1 MLQPLIFARHVCTHY
16 LISFFNSFSV
26 VKQAMRSGG
35 GNLTEAHA
43 EDLSL
48 CALFLMEAAKAT
60 DKEFEAHRTTAHTIR
75 DANKDIL
82 KISTQ
87 LISNSV
93 ACTIQNRTSPA
104 FKDPTDDGL
113 AKICNSSWVKDI
125 LLKADSH
132 QTDEDVL
139 IREEETHVDNLMDID
154 YEISD
159 VS

>member
-1 MLQPLIFARHVCTHY
+1 
-16 LISFFNSFSV
+16 
-26 VKQAMRSGG
+26 MRSGG

-43 EDLSL
+43 EDISL
-48 CALFLMEAAKAT
+48 CALFLMEATEAT

-93 ACTIQNRTSPA
+93 ACTVQNCTSPA
-104 FKDPTDDGL
+104 FQDPTDDGL
-113 AKICNSSWVKDI
+113 AKICNTSWVNNI
-125 LLKADSH
+125 LAKVDLP
-132 QTDEDVL
+132 QTDDDNL
-139 IREEETHVDNLMDID
+139 IGEEEIENFMDLD

-159 VS
+159 MS

>member
-1 MLQPLIFARHVCTHY
+1 MIEHY
-16 LISFFNSFSV
+16 NLYVTNCYMYAHTVYLFNYFSV

-43 EDLSL
+43 EDISL

-93 ACTIQNRTSPA
+93 TCTVQNRTLPA

-113 AKICNSSWVKDI
+113 AKICNTSWVKDI
-125 LLKADSH
+125 LEKANY
-132 QTDEDVL
+132 TDDEL
-139 IREEETHVDNLMDID
+139 TGEEEIESFID
-154 YEISD
+154 TNYEIAD